1 MMQRIEADKMQGMGT
16 LSYSYLFIYLC
27 LSSFI
32 VPLLVTCKC
41 LDHAINLHFIF
52 FRFLTS
58 HVINKSNL
66 IISPLLQSNFYFLLV
81 LLTGMHHDK
90 IFRLPGAYRHLVTLA
105 KNVRVAP
112 VHTPKRQQRSSS
124 EDLYGNRD
132 KEEIKEENEIEV
144 QGDGVSEAVYA
155 IDPPA
160 WMTPADYL
168 SSTSTSTST
177 SSLKS
182 VEQTSSKKKVGKG
195 GKEGGEGGRGIEGDY
210 PFSSQVEKMW
220 VSDVIPRLL
229 HDIYSTSSS
238 ALHSSNIGLLPSAL
252 TRAVDGDHHSTHADS
267 HTTSHSNYNAH
278 TSEAVDSSSFS
289 SSSSSDRDEGRNEME
304 GLRISFSL
312 CASTYATTFL
322 DHLVDSLN
330 KDVQKK

>member
-1 MMQRIEADKMQGMGT
+1 
-16 LSYSYLFIYLC
+16 
-27 LSSFI
+27 
-32 VPLLVTCKC
+32 
-41 LDHAINLHFIF
+41 
-52 FRFLTS
+52 
-58 HVINKSNL
+58 
-66 IISPLLQSNFYFLLV
+66 
-81 LLTGMHHDK
+81 MHHDK

-112 VHTPKRQQRSSS
+112 VHTPKRQQQSSS
-124 EDLYGNRD
+124 EDIDRD
-132 KEEIKEENEIEV
+132 REEMKEGNEIVSMSDEA
-144 QGDGVSEAVYA
+144 SEAVYA

-168 SSTSTSTST
+168 STTSTSISTST

-182 VEQTSSKKKVGKG
+182 VEQTSSKKKAVKVGKEE
-195 GKEGGEGGRGIEGDY
+195 KGEGGRGIEGEY
-210 PFSSQVEKMW
+210 PFSCQVEKMW

-252 TRAVDGDHHSTHADS
+252 TRAVDGDQHSIHADS
-267 HTTSHSNYNAH
+267 YSTSHSSHDSY
-278 TSEAVDSSSFS
+278 SLDGVDRAS
-289 SSSSSDRDEGRNEME
+289 SSSSSSSSSSGSSDRDGDRNDME

-322 DHLVDSLN
+322 DHLVDTLN
-330 KDVQKK
+330 KDVLRK

>member
-1 MMQRIEADKMQGMGT
+1 
-16 LSYSYLFIYLC
+16 
-27 LSSFI
+27 
-32 VPLLVTCKC
+32 
-41 LDHAINLHFIF
+41 
-52 FRFLTS
+52 
-58 HVINKSNL
+58 
-66 IISPLLQSNFYFLLV
+66 
-81 LLTGMHHDK
+81 MHHDK

-112 VHTPKRQQRSSS
+112 VHTPKRQQQSSS
-124 EDLYGNRD
+124 NDIDRD
-132 KEEIKEENEIEV
+132 GEVIKEGNKIEV
-144 QGDGVSEAVYA
+144 QRNGVSEAVYA

-160 WMTPADYL
+160 WVTPADYL
-168 SSTSTSTST
+168 SSTSTLTTTST

-182 VEQTSSKKKVGKG
+182 AEQTSSKKKVGKV
-195 GKEGGEGGRGIEGDY
+195 GKEGGEGDRGIEGDY

-267 HTTSHSNYNAH
+267 HSTSHSIQSAH
-278 TSEAVDSSSFS
+278 SLEADRATSTS
-289 SSSSSDRDEGRNEME
+289 SSSSVDSDKDGVRNEME

-322 DHLVDSLN
+322 DHLVDTLN
-330 KDVQKK
+330 KDVQRK